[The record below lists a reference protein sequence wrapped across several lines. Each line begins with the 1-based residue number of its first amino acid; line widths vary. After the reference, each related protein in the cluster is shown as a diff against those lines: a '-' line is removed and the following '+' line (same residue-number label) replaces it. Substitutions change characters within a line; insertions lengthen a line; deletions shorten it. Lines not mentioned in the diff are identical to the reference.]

1 MEYNRITQATLLSFF
16 ALLSVTSA
24 QEVLKTRADYG
35 DIYGIVISMNG
46 SPTNSRGISWYS
58 TDRLV
63 DSNVLVRESGTSW
76 DEAQLFSGERGTHN
90 FQVDNSLV
98 RKDFYIH
105 KVIVGSLNPGTNY
118 EYKVGSDALNTW
130 SDVGTFKTDALDS
143 NNVSFMVT
151 TDVHYG
157 ASEKVGYRYY
167 DNAIESAYANDPD
180 LDFLVMTGDLVNQW
194 SDELYTYVYKEEEW
208 IDAYTG
214 NTYLPYTTFV
224 HSAGNH
230 DINERNDDF
239 SYSIFN
245 HYAIAPAPGL
255 ETKHGVTYSYDYG
268 NAHFVVWNNPD
279 TDYVYPQNQLD
290 WLAADLAATTKDWKF
305 LFAHVPL
312 YEGQLNY
319 TDELIQ
325 ILEANDVDIVFTGHR
340 HYYMRTKPM
349 KNKVPTSMVTIN
361 ESAGHVQKIYTLEN
375 EGVVH
380 VTNSSTGGASAWRIH
395 NGAVS
400 SNVASNFG
408 LNSVLPGV
416 GTVQHGNGMYSLVTV
431 NDNELTVDV
440 YFRTTTSPEAP
451 FNLLESYGNRKDYY
465 KSLNRA
471 IEAITPNEELTYADL
486 EYLLAL
492 SQNLNKYENAF
503 PELAALVTDDN
514 KAKLAGAIDYIL
526 NPPPVV
532 TDPPVSPSTNTGLY
546 IGLGVGTLFIAVAAV
561 YFIKF
566 SKKRRLMS

>member
-1 MEYNRITQATLLSFF
+1 MKNKRITQATLLFFF
-16 ALLSVTSA
+16 ALLSGTAAVET
-24 QEVLKTRADYG
+24 LKVSADYG
-35 DIYGIVISMNG
+35 EIYGVVISMNG
-46 SPTNSRGISWYS
+46 APTSSRGLSWYS
-58 TDRLV
+58 TERLV
-63 DSNVLVRESGTSW
+63 DSDVLVRESGTSW
-76 DEAQLFSGERGTHN
+76 DGATLFSGERGTYN

-98 RKDFYIH
+98 RKDYYIH
-105 KVIVGSLNPGTNY
+105 KVLVSGLNPGTRY

-130 SDVGTFKTDALDS
+130 SEVGTFKTDALNS
-143 NNVSFMVT
+143 NSVSFMVT

-157 ASEKVGYRYY
+157 ASENVGYRFY
-167 DNAIESAYANDPD
+167 DNAIKSAYANDPD

-239 SYSIFN
+239 AYSVFN
-245 HYAIAPAPGL
+245 HYALTTAPGL

-268 NAHFVVWNNPD
+268 NVHFVVWNNPD

-290 WLAADLAATTKDWKF
+290 WLDSDLKATTKEWKI

-312 YEGQLNY
+312 FEGQLNY
-319 TDELIQ
+319 TDPLIE

-349 KNKVPTSMVTIN
+349 KNKVPTPMVTIN
-361 ESAGHVQKIYTLEN
+361 ESVGHVQKIYTLEN

-395 NGAVS
+395 NGVVS

-416 GTVQHGNGMYSLVTV
+416 GTVTHGNGMYSLVTV
-431 NDNELTVDV
+431 DDNELTVDV

-451 FNLLESYGNRKDYY
+451 FNLLQSYGNRKDYY

-471 IEAITPNEELTYADL
+471 ITAIAANEDLTYDDL

-503 PELAALVTDDN
+503 PERGALVTSEN

-526 NPPPVV
+526 NPPPV
-532 TDPPVSPSTNTGLY
+532 TSDPPALPSSNAGLY
-546 IGLGVGTLFIAVAAV
+546 IGLGVGAFVISLAAV
-561 YFIKF
+561 FIIKF
-566 SKKRRLMS
+566 SSKRRLMS